1 MASGDNVDV
10 IEVVETTSFPVPAQ
24 PTVDHLRPE
33 QSTVEEDYK
42 SIGEKITSF
51 DSSVVQHG
59 TTGGKT
65 LVGVSRN
72 KSERERKIGHRRVGV
87 GGEIT
92 YKKIQTTQI
101 MGSIQLGI
109 QHAVGGLASKPER
122 DLLMQDFMT
131 VETTN
136 FPSEGSNHTPAH
148 HFSEFKFK
156 NYAPI
161 AFRYFRDLFGIQ
173 PDDFLMSMC
182 SAPLREL
189 SNPGASGSIFYL
201 TDDDE
206 FIIKTVQHK
215 EGEFLQTLLPGY
227 YMNLNQNPRTLLP
240 KFFGL
245 YCYRCNSKNVRLI
258 AMNNLLPSS
267 VKLHQKY
274 DLKGSTY
281 KRKAS
286 KTERSKSSPTYKDLD
301 FIEHHPE
308 GIFLEAD
315 TYGALVKTIQRDC
328 RVLESFKIMDYSLL
342 VGIHNLDQAVK
353 EKAQEQRL
361 SASADE
367 EIDEMGGES
376 DGFIQ
381 SEREKQKEDRIGA
394 AALNRSRSINRQRLV
409 AHSTAMESIQAESEP
424 IDEEDDVPSGGIPA
438 RNARGER
445 LLLFLGI
452 IDILQ
457 SYRLKKKLEHTW
469 KSMIHDGD
477 TVSVHRPGFYAQRFQ
492 DFMAKTVFKKIPS
505 LDLPEI
511 KGNHRKFRNLV
522 TSYIALKHSPS
533 KRKSISR
540 PLRPLEGDFDSTA
553 VAATGGSTM
562 HATSPTKAVS
572 PPDPAISATN
582 VAASVPI
589 APSPPVNLAAG
600 PLSPPPLTLATGQGP
615 HHEHPPGAAPTVKVT
630 SYPAVLKGRSAAS
643 PPNPNLV
650 PSGKIP
656 PPVPPRGTGA
666 SRTARSSE
674 DHRAAST
681 AASTTS
687 SVTSSRGDEA
697 AIITRYRLHDSSCD
711 LHRSLLSDHSCTST
725 SITTAKTVASTIT
738 AATSIKTTSATSN
751 ALHAHTSTSNTCR
764 VTDRDRIGGEA
775 GRIRL
780 MDSIQHWHTQE
791 LDEDEEEFVSV
802 VKIEDAYFIKTSL
815 HPLRPDR
822 GIRRSSHLKDFNET
836 GNDNYEVSKKGTEK
850 RGDTKT
856 DHLAKFTYFL
866 NPSSRADLMNYKMS
880 RKDKKYS
887 ETYYERVK
895 RKQKNLEASIT
906 TVSHLR
912 KPVEDAR
919 THHIH
924 TSYMEAAEE
933 WTNYNQKI
941 LKFASIKKD
950 SILLQKIREKSKR
963 RKRIAPEPSMKKRT
977 SKRET
982 FNGNLAEIEKTDA
995 KRENEKLSLK
1005 MSSLGNKSG
1014 YQIQEKSNKNDTGF
1028 TSKRKESAIR
1038 CDETKQNCPSGRDNN
1053 YLDKKKNISKNIND
1067 EQINNTGGFKGI
1079 FANSYKAENMEDRIV
1094 HEGISKF
1101 DRQANERFKKYKNE
1115 SPKSDCK
1122 SCDGNSYFREE
1133 ESSFDI
1139 KKTNSKDVKQD
1150 KLLNTIKREEFIFSS
1165 FENDIRSRNSDV
1177 LKCSVFEKVKNF
1189 EKIKMDVRGKTK
1201 DARRE
1206 VHLDN
1211 LNYGNEIDAI
1221 KRKFALPV
1229 NEIRLNQEEEK
1240 IVLKGRLINTDV
1252 KHKRQTFKSLSS
1264 SHCDNLSFNSE
1275 FGMLKP
1281 NVSFL
1286 HTYRKTRSFTC
1297 GTLPST
1303 CSTPPPP
1310 FDDAVRSNDQTLASG
1325 GHLQQGSATPILTS
1339 NLFST
1344 HSKQNKVVHHVTLT
1358 KTYHD
1363 TVSISDVHLE
1373 SSGSGSGSGGRE
1385 TKSSLSVES
1394 GGSSSRGGGGLTWTP
1409 PAGSAEGSTPTW
1421 TEGTPSF
1428 TESSSSGDIGKLL
1441 YALNIYYGS

>member
-10 IEVVETTSFPVPAQ
+10 IEVVETSFTGPAQ
-24 PTVDHLRPE
+24 ATEDHLRPE
-33 QSTVEEDYK
+33 QYADEDNKSTGDKV
-42 SIGEKITSF
+42 TAF
-51 DSSVVQHG
+51 DSSINQHG
-59 TTGGKT
+59 TTGPKT
-65 LVGVSRN
+65 PVGVSRN

-245 YCYRCNSKNVRLI
+245 YCYRCNSKNVRLV

-286 KTERSKSSPTYKDLD
+286 KSERSKSSPTYKDLD
-301 FIEHHPE
+301 FMEHHPE

-315 TYGALVKTIQRDC
+315 TYSALVKTIQRDC

-342 VGIHNLDQAVK
+342 VGIHNLDQAAR
-353 EKAQEQRL
+353 EKAEQRL
-361 SASADE
+361 SASAEE
-367 EIDEMGGES
+367 EIGEVGGES
-376 DGFIQ
+376 AAFTQ
-381 SEREKQKEDRIGA
+381 AEREREREDRIGA
-394 AALNRSRSINRQRLV
+394 SALNRSRSINRQRLV

-424 IDEEDDVPSGGIPA
+424 IDEEDDVPSPGGIPA

-445 LLLFLGI
+445 LLLFVGI

-505 LDLPEI
+505 P
-511 KGNHRKFRNLV
+511 
-522 TSYIALKHSPS
+522 LKHSPS
-533 KRKSISR
+533 KRKSITR
-540 PLRPLEGDFDSTA
+540 PLRPLDGDFDSTA
-553 VAATGGSTM
+553 VPTTGTSTM
-562 HATSPTKAVS
+562 HATSPTKAVT
-572 PPDPAISATN
+572 PTDPAISTTSTVMSTGSA
-582 VAASVPI
+582 PI
-589 APSPPVNLAAG
+589 ATSTPVNFASG
-600 PLSPPPLTLATGQGP
+600 PVSPPPLTLAAGP
-615 HHEHPPGAAPTVKVT
+615 GPIPHQEQPVTTSAAKVT
-630 SYPAVLKGRSAAS
+630 SYPAVLKGRTAAS

-656 PPVPPRGTGA
+656 PPVPPRGTGQ

-674 DHRAAST
+674 EHRGPAT
-681 AASTTS
+681 ATSTS
-687 SVTSSRGDEA
+687 SMASSRG
-697 AIITRYRLHDSSCD
+697 
-711 LHRSLLSDHSCTST
+711 
-725 SITTAKTVASTIT
+725 
-738 AATSIKTTSATSN
+738 
-751 ALHAHTSTSNTCR
+751 
-764 VTDRDRIGGEA
+764 
-775 GRIRL
+775 
-780 MDSIQHWHTQE
+780 
-791 LDEDEEEFVSV
+791 
-802 VKIEDAYFIKTSL
+802 
-815 HPLRPDR
+815 
-822 GIRRSSHLKDFNET
+822 
-836 GNDNYEVSKKGTEK
+836 
-850 RGDTKT
+850 
-856 DHLAKFTYFL
+856 
-866 NPSSRADLMNYKMS
+866 
-880 RKDKKYS
+880 
-887 ETYYERVK
+887 
-895 RKQKNLEASIT
+895 
-906 TVSHLR
+906 
-912 KPVEDAR
+912 
-919 THHIH
+919 
-924 TSYMEAAEE
+924 
-933 WTNYNQKI
+933 
-941 LKFASIKKD
+941 
-950 SILLQKIREKSKR
+950 
-963 RKRIAPEPSMKKRT
+963 
-977 SKRET
+977 
-982 FNGNLAEIEKTDA
+982 
-995 KRENEKLSLK
+995 
-1005 MSSLGNKSG
+1005 
-1014 YQIQEKSNKNDTGF
+1014 
-1028 TSKRKESAIR
+1028 
-1038 CDETKQNCPSGRDNN
+1038 
-1053 YLDKKKNISKNIND
+1053 
-1067 EQINNTGGFKGI
+1067 
-1079 FANSYKAENMEDRIV
+1079 
-1094 HEGISKF
+1094 
-1101 DRQANERFKKYKNE
+1101 
-1115 SPKSDCK
+1115 
-1122 SCDGNSYFREE
+1122 
-1133 ESSFDI
+1133 
-1139 KKTNSKDVKQD
+1139 
-1150 KLLNTIKREEFIFSS
+1150 
-1165 FENDIRSRNSDV
+1165 
-1177 LKCSVFEKVKNF
+1177 
-1189 EKIKMDVRGKTK
+1189 
-1201 DARRE
+1201 
-1206 VHLDN
+1206 
-1211 LNYGNEIDAI
+1211 
-1221 KRKFALPV
+1221 
-1229 NEIRLNQEEEK
+1229 
-1240 IVLKGRLINTDV
+1240 
-1252 KHKRQTFKSLSS
+1252 
-1264 SHCDNLSFNSE
+1264 
-1275 FGMLKP
+1275 
-1281 NVSFL
+1281 
-1286 HTYRKTRSFTC
+1286 

-1325 GHLQQGSATPILTS
+1325 GQLQQGAPTTILASSLSSAQ
-1339 NLFST
+1339 
-1344 HSKQNKVVHHVTLT
+1344 SKQNRVVHHVTLT

-1363 TVSISDVHLE
+1363 AVSISDVHLE

-1394 GGSSSRGGGGLTWTP
+1394 GGSSRGGGGLTWTP

-1428 TESSSSGDIGKLL
+1428 TESSSSGDAGCPTTPIRGSQRQDDGGRIVTTVEE
-1441 YALNIYYGS
+1441 ALASLTTEMEILQHE

>member
-10 IEVVETTSFPVPAQ
+10 IEVVETSFSGPAQ
-24 PTVDHLRPE
+24 ATEDHLRPE
-33 QSTVEEDYK
+33 QYADEDSKSTGDKVTTFE
-42 SIGEKITSF
+42 
-51 DSSVVQHG
+51 SSVNQHG
-59 TTGGKT
+59 TAGPKT
-65 LVGVSRN
+65 PVGVSRN

-245 YCYRCNSKNVRLI
+245 YCYRCNSKNVRLV

-286 KTERSKSSPTYKDLD
+286 KSERSKSSPTYKDLD
-301 FIEHHPE
+301 FMEHHPE

-315 TYGALVKTIQRDC
+315 TYSALVKTIQRDC

-342 VGIHNLDQAVK
+342 VGLHNLDQAAR

-361 SASADE
+361 SASAE
-367 EIDEMGGES
+367 EEVGEVGGES
-376 DGFIQ
+376 TALTQ
-381 SEREKQKEDRIGA
+381 AEKEREREDRIGA
-394 AALNRSRSINRQRLV
+394 SALNRSRSINRQRLV

-424 IDEEDDVPSGGIPA
+424 IDEEDDVPSPGGIPA

-533 KRKSISR
+533 KRKSITR
-540 PLRPLEGDFDSTA
+540 PLRPLDGDFDSTA
-553 VAATGGSTM
+553 VPTTGTSTM
-562 HATSPTKAVS
+562 HATSPTKA
-572 PPDPAISATN
+572 
-582 VAASVPI
+582 
-589 APSPPVNLAAG
+589 G
-600 PLSPPPLTLATGQGP
+600 
-615 HHEHPPGAAPTVKVT
+615 
-630 SYPAVLKGRSAAS
+630 
-643 PPNPNLV
+643 
-650 PSGKIP
+650 
-656 PPVPPRGTGA
+656 
-666 SRTARSSE
+666 
-674 DHRAAST
+674 
-681 AASTTS
+681 
-687 SVTSSRGDEA
+687 
-697 AIITRYRLHDSSCD
+697 
-711 LHRSLLSDHSCTST
+711 
-725 SITTAKTVASTIT
+725 
-738 AATSIKTTSATSN
+738 
-751 ALHAHTSTSNTCR
+751 
-764 VTDRDRIGGEA
+764 
-775 GRIRL
+775 
-780 MDSIQHWHTQE
+780 
-791 LDEDEEEFVSV
+791 
-802 VKIEDAYFIKTSL
+802 
-815 HPLRPDR
+815 
-822 GIRRSSHLKDFNET
+822 
-836 GNDNYEVSKKGTEK
+836 
-850 RGDTKT
+850 
-856 DHLAKFTYFL
+856 
-866 NPSSRADLMNYKMS
+866 
-880 RKDKKYS
+880 
-887 ETYYERVK
+887 
-895 RKQKNLEASIT
+895 
-906 TVSHLR
+906 
-912 KPVEDAR
+912 
-919 THHIH
+919 
-924 TSYMEAAEE
+924 
-933 WTNYNQKI
+933 
-941 LKFASIKKD
+941 
-950 SILLQKIREKSKR
+950 
-963 RKRIAPEPSMKKRT
+963 
-977 SKRET
+977 
-982 FNGNLAEIEKTDA
+982 
-995 KRENEKLSLK
+995 
-1005 MSSLGNKSG
+1005 
-1014 YQIQEKSNKNDTGF
+1014 
-1028 TSKRKESAIR
+1028 
-1038 CDETKQNCPSGRDNN
+1038 
-1053 YLDKKKNISKNIND
+1053 
-1067 EQINNTGGFKGI
+1067 
-1079 FANSYKAENMEDRIV
+1079 
-1094 HEGISKF
+1094 
-1101 DRQANERFKKYKNE
+1101 
-1115 SPKSDCK
+1115 
-1122 SCDGNSYFREE
+1122 
-1133 ESSFDI
+1133 
-1139 KKTNSKDVKQD
+1139 
-1150 KLLNTIKREEFIFSS
+1150 
-1165 FENDIRSRNSDV
+1165 
-1177 LKCSVFEKVKNF
+1177 
-1189 EKIKMDVRGKTK
+1189 
-1201 DARRE
+1201 
-1206 VHLDN
+1206 
-1211 LNYGNEIDAI
+1211 
-1221 KRKFALPV
+1221 
-1229 NEIRLNQEEEK
+1229 
-1240 IVLKGRLINTDV
+1240 
-1252 KHKRQTFKSLSS
+1252 
-1264 SHCDNLSFNSE
+1264 
-1275 FGMLKP
+1275 
-1281 NVSFL
+1281 
-1286 HTYRKTRSFTC
+1286 

-1325 GHLQQGSATPILTS
+1325 GQLQQGAPTTILTS
-1339 NLFST
+1339 SLSSA

-1363 TVSISDVHLE
+1363 AVSISDVHLE

-1394 GGSSSRGGGGLTWTP
+1394 GGSSRGGGGLTWTP

-1428 TESSSSGDIGKLL
+1428 TESSSSGDAGCPTTPIRGSQRHDDGGRIAATVEE
-1441 YALNIYYGS
+1441 ALASLTTEMKETNNTRNFVEQRRSLSKYSQVRTSFKRASANHVSIMRNVQNVLRVQRREP

>member
-24 PTVDHLRPE
+24 PAVDHLRPE

-42 SIGEKITSF
+42 STGEKITAF
-51 DSSVVQHG
+51 DNSIVQHG
-59 TTGGKT
+59 TTGGKAPA
-65 LVGVSRN
+65 GVSRN

-136 FPSEGSNHTPAH
+136 FPHEGSNHTPAH

-286 KTERSKSSPTYKDLD
+286 KGERSKSSPTYKDLD

-342 VGIHNLDQAVK
+342 VGIHNLDQAAK

-367 EIDEMGGES
+367 EVDETGGES

-381 SEREKQKEDRIGA
+381 SEREKQREDRIGA

-445 LLLFLGI
+445 LLLFLGV

-553 VAATGGSTM
+553 VAATGGSAM
-562 HATSPTKAVS
+562 HATSPTKA
-572 PPDPAISATN
+572 
-582 VAASVPI
+582 
-589 APSPPVNLAAG
+589 G
-600 PLSPPPLTLATGQGP
+600 
-615 HHEHPPGAAPTVKVT
+615 
-630 SYPAVLKGRSAAS
+630 
-643 PPNPNLV
+643 
-650 PSGKIP
+650 
-656 PPVPPRGTGA
+656 
-666 SRTARSSE
+666 
-674 DHRAAST
+674 
-681 AASTTS
+681 
-687 SVTSSRGDEA
+687 
-697 AIITRYRLHDSSCD
+697 
-711 LHRSLLSDHSCTST
+711 
-725 SITTAKTVASTIT
+725 
-738 AATSIKTTSATSN
+738 
-751 ALHAHTSTSNTCR
+751 
-764 VTDRDRIGGEA
+764 
-775 GRIRL
+775 
-780 MDSIQHWHTQE
+780 
-791 LDEDEEEFVSV
+791 
-802 VKIEDAYFIKTSL
+802 
-815 HPLRPDR
+815 
-822 GIRRSSHLKDFNET
+822 
-836 GNDNYEVSKKGTEK
+836 
-850 RGDTKT
+850 
-856 DHLAKFTYFL
+856 
-866 NPSSRADLMNYKMS
+866 
-880 RKDKKYS
+880 
-887 ETYYERVK
+887 
-895 RKQKNLEASIT
+895 
-906 TVSHLR
+906 
-912 KPVEDAR
+912 
-919 THHIH
+919 
-924 TSYMEAAEE
+924 
-933 WTNYNQKI
+933 
-941 LKFASIKKD
+941 
-950 SILLQKIREKSKR
+950 
-963 RKRIAPEPSMKKRT
+963 
-977 SKRET
+977 
-982 FNGNLAEIEKTDA
+982 
-995 KRENEKLSLK
+995 
-1005 MSSLGNKSG
+1005 
-1014 YQIQEKSNKNDTGF
+1014 
-1028 TSKRKESAIR
+1028 
-1038 CDETKQNCPSGRDNN
+1038 
-1053 YLDKKKNISKNIND
+1053 
-1067 EQINNTGGFKGI
+1067 
-1079 FANSYKAENMEDRIV
+1079 
-1094 HEGISKF
+1094 
-1101 DRQANERFKKYKNE
+1101 
-1115 SPKSDCK
+1115 
-1122 SCDGNSYFREE
+1122 
-1133 ESSFDI
+1133 
-1139 KKTNSKDVKQD
+1139 
-1150 KLLNTIKREEFIFSS
+1150 
-1165 FENDIRSRNSDV
+1165 
-1177 LKCSVFEKVKNF
+1177 
-1189 EKIKMDVRGKTK
+1189 
-1201 DARRE
+1201 
-1206 VHLDN
+1206 
-1211 LNYGNEIDAI
+1211 
-1221 KRKFALPV
+1221 
-1229 NEIRLNQEEEK
+1229 
-1240 IVLKGRLINTDV
+1240 
-1252 KHKRQTFKSLSS
+1252 
-1264 SHCDNLSFNSE
+1264 
-1275 FGMLKP
+1275 
-1281 NVSFL
+1281 
-1286 HTYRKTRSFTC
+1286 

-1325 GHLQQGSATPILTS
+1325 GHLQQGGATTILASSLSSA
-1339 NLFST
+1339 

-1363 TVSISDVHLE
+1363 SVSISDVHLE

-1385 TKSSLSVES
+1385 TRSSLSVES

-1409 PAGSAEGSTPTW
+1409 PAEGSTPTW

-1428 TESSSSGDIGKLL
+1428 TESSSSGDIGCPTTPIKGNQRQDDGGRIAATVEEALASLTTEMRRTSQGGQHQLEQSTTFSL
-1441 YALNIYYGS
+1441 YRHIRTSLKRGSVNHVAIMRNMQRALNIRRAP

>member
-10 IEVVETTSFPVPAQ
+10 IEVVETSFTGPVQA
-24 PTVDHLRPE
+24 TEDHLRPE
-33 QSTVEEDYK
+33 QYADEDNKSTGDKVTTLDN
-42 SIGEKITSF
+42 
-51 DSSVVQHG
+51 SVVQHG
-59 TTGGKT
+59 TIGPKT
-65 LVGVSRN
+65 SSGVSRN

-245 YCYRCNSKNVRLI
+245 YCYRCNSKNVRLV

-286 KTERSKSSPTYKDLD
+286 KLERSKNSPTYKDLD
-301 FIEHHPE
+301 FMEHHPE

-315 TYGALVKTIQRDC
+315 TYNALVKTIQRDC

-342 VGIHNLDQAVK
+342 VGIHNLDQAAR
-353 EKAQEQRL
+353 EKTQEQRL
-361 SASADE
+361 LTSAE
-367 EIDEMGGES
+367 EEVGEVGGES
-376 DGFIQ
+376 AGFIQ
-381 SEREKQKEDRIGA
+381 AERDDRVGA
-394 AALNRSRSINRQRLV
+394 SALNRSRSINRQRLV

-424 IDEEDDVPSGGIPA
+424 IDEEDDVPPGGIPA

-533 KRKSISR
+533 KRKSITR
-540 PLRPLEGDFDSTA
+540 PLRPLDGDFDSTA
-553 VAATGGSTM
+553 VPTTGTSTM
-562 HATSPTKAVS
+562 HATSPTKAVT
-572 PPDPAISATN
+572 PTDPAISTTSTVMSTSSA
-582 VAASVPI
+582 PI
-589 APSPPVNLAAG
+589 ATSTPVNFAAG
-600 PLSPPPLTLATGQGP
+600 PVSPPPLTLAAGP
-615 HHEHPPGAAPTVKVT
+615 GPPHQEQPVTTSAAKVT
-630 SYPAVLKGRSAAS
+630 SYPAVLKGRTAAS

-656 PPVPPRGTGA
+656 PPVPPRGTGQ

-674 DHRAAST
+674 EHRGPGT
-681 AASTTS
+681 ATSTS
-687 SVTSSRGDEA
+687 SMTSSRG
-697 AIITRYRLHDSSCD
+697 
-711 LHRSLLSDHSCTST
+711 
-725 SITTAKTVASTIT
+725 
-738 AATSIKTTSATSN
+738 
-751 ALHAHTSTSNTCR
+751 
-764 VTDRDRIGGEA
+764 
-775 GRIRL
+775 
-780 MDSIQHWHTQE
+780 
-791 LDEDEEEFVSV
+791 
-802 VKIEDAYFIKTSL
+802 
-815 HPLRPDR
+815 
-822 GIRRSSHLKDFNET
+822 
-836 GNDNYEVSKKGTEK
+836 
-850 RGDTKT
+850 
-856 DHLAKFTYFL
+856 
-866 NPSSRADLMNYKMS
+866 
-880 RKDKKYS
+880 
-887 ETYYERVK
+887 
-895 RKQKNLEASIT
+895 
-906 TVSHLR
+906 
-912 KPVEDAR
+912 
-919 THHIH
+919 
-924 TSYMEAAEE
+924 
-933 WTNYNQKI
+933 
-941 LKFASIKKD
+941 
-950 SILLQKIREKSKR
+950 
-963 RKRIAPEPSMKKRT
+963 
-977 SKRET
+977 
-982 FNGNLAEIEKTDA
+982 
-995 KRENEKLSLK
+995 
-1005 MSSLGNKSG
+1005 
-1014 YQIQEKSNKNDTGF
+1014 
-1028 TSKRKESAIR
+1028 
-1038 CDETKQNCPSGRDNN
+1038 
-1053 YLDKKKNISKNIND
+1053 
-1067 EQINNTGGFKGI
+1067 
-1079 FANSYKAENMEDRIV
+1079 
-1094 HEGISKF
+1094 
-1101 DRQANERFKKYKNE
+1101 
-1115 SPKSDCK
+1115 
-1122 SCDGNSYFREE
+1122 
-1133 ESSFDI
+1133 
-1139 KKTNSKDVKQD
+1139 
-1150 KLLNTIKREEFIFSS
+1150 
-1165 FENDIRSRNSDV
+1165 
-1177 LKCSVFEKVKNF
+1177 
-1189 EKIKMDVRGKTK
+1189 
-1201 DARRE
+1201 
-1206 VHLDN
+1206 
-1211 LNYGNEIDAI
+1211 
-1221 KRKFALPV
+1221 
-1229 NEIRLNQEEEK
+1229 
-1240 IVLKGRLINTDV
+1240 
-1252 KHKRQTFKSLSS
+1252 
-1264 SHCDNLSFNSE
+1264 
-1275 FGMLKP
+1275 
-1281 NVSFL
+1281 
-1286 HTYRKTRSFTC
+1286 

-1325 GHLQQGSATPILTS
+1325 GQLQQGAPTTMLASSL
-1339 NLFST
+1339 ST
-1344 HSKQNKVVHHVTLT
+1344 AQSKQNKVVHHVTLT

-1363 TVSISDVHLE
+1363 AVSISDVHLE

-1394 GGSSSRGGGGLTWTP
+1394 GGSSRGGGGFTWTP

-1428 TESSSSGDIGKLL
+1428 TESSSSGDAGWSTTPIRGRQDDGGRIATTVEE
-1441 YALNIYYGS
+1441 ALASLTTEMTHL

>member
-10 IEVVETTSFPVPAQ
+10 IEVVETTNLPGSATRPA
-24 PTVDHLRPE
+24 VDHLRPD
-33 QSTVEEDYK
+33 QSTAEEDYNK
-42 SIGEKITSF
+42 SIGEKTTAF
-51 DSSVVQHG
+51 DSLQVVQHG
-59 TTGGKT
+59 ITSGKNPA
-65 LVGVSRN
+65 GVSRI

-245 YCYRCNSKNVRLI
+245 YCYRCNSKNVRLV
-258 AMNNLLPSS
+258 AMNNLLPSF

-286 KTERSKSSPTYKDLD
+286 KLERSKSSPTYKDLD
-301 FIEHHPE
+301 FMEHHPE

-342 VGIHNLDQAVK
+342 VGIHNLDQAAK

-367 EIDEMGGES
+367 EAGEVGET

-381 SEREKQKEDRIGA
+381 SEKEKDREDRIGA

-505 LDLPEI
+505 P
-511 KGNHRKFRNLV
+511 
-522 TSYIALKHSPS
+522 LKHSPS

-540 PLRPLEGDFDSTA
+540 PLRPLEGDFDST
-553 VAATGGSTM
+553 G
-562 HATSPTKAVS
+562 
-572 PPDPAISATN
+572 
-582 VAASVPI
+582 
-589 APSPPVNLAAG
+589 
-600 PLSPPPLTLATGQGP
+600 
-615 HHEHPPGAAPTVKVT
+615 
-630 SYPAVLKGRSAAS
+630 
-643 PPNPNLV
+643 
-650 PSGKIP
+650 
-656 PPVPPRGTGA
+656 
-666 SRTARSSE
+666 
-674 DHRAAST
+674 
-681 AASTTS
+681 
-687 SVTSSRGDEA
+687 
-697 AIITRYRLHDSSCD
+697 
-711 LHRSLLSDHSCTST
+711 
-725 SITTAKTVASTIT
+725 
-738 AATSIKTTSATSN
+738 
-751 ALHAHTSTSNTCR
+751 
-764 VTDRDRIGGEA
+764 
-775 GRIRL
+775 
-780 MDSIQHWHTQE
+780 
-791 LDEDEEEFVSV
+791 
-802 VKIEDAYFIKTSL
+802 
-815 HPLRPDR
+815 
-822 GIRRSSHLKDFNET
+822 
-836 GNDNYEVSKKGTEK
+836 
-850 RGDTKT
+850 
-856 DHLAKFTYFL
+856 
-866 NPSSRADLMNYKMS
+866 
-880 RKDKKYS
+880 
-887 ETYYERVK
+887 
-895 RKQKNLEASIT
+895 
-906 TVSHLR
+906 
-912 KPVEDAR
+912 
-919 THHIH
+919 
-924 TSYMEAAEE
+924 
-933 WTNYNQKI
+933 
-941 LKFASIKKD
+941 
-950 SILLQKIREKSKR
+950 
-963 RKRIAPEPSMKKRT
+963 
-977 SKRET
+977 
-982 FNGNLAEIEKTDA
+982 
-995 KRENEKLSLK
+995 
-1005 MSSLGNKSG
+1005 
-1014 YQIQEKSNKNDTGF
+1014 
-1028 TSKRKESAIR
+1028 
-1038 CDETKQNCPSGRDNN
+1038 
-1053 YLDKKKNISKNIND
+1053 
-1067 EQINNTGGFKGI
+1067 
-1079 FANSYKAENMEDRIV
+1079 
-1094 HEGISKF
+1094 
-1101 DRQANERFKKYKNE
+1101 
-1115 SPKSDCK
+1115 
-1122 SCDGNSYFREE
+1122 
-1133 ESSFDI
+1133 
-1139 KKTNSKDVKQD
+1139 
-1150 KLLNTIKREEFIFSS
+1150 
-1165 FENDIRSRNSDV
+1165 
-1177 LKCSVFEKVKNF
+1177 
-1189 EKIKMDVRGKTK
+1189 
-1201 DARRE
+1201 
-1206 VHLDN
+1206 
-1211 LNYGNEIDAI
+1211 
-1221 KRKFALPV
+1221 
-1229 NEIRLNQEEEK
+1229 
-1240 IVLKGRLINTDV
+1240 
-1252 KHKRQTFKSLSS
+1252 
-1264 SHCDNLSFNSE
+1264 
-1275 FGMLKP
+1275 
-1281 NVSFL
+1281 
-1286 HTYRKTRSFTC
+1286 

-1325 GHLQQGSATPILTS
+1325 GHLQQGGATILASSLSSA
-1339 NLFST
+1339 
-1344 HSKQNKVVHHVTLT
+1344 HSKHNKVVHHVTLT

-1394 GGSSSRGGGGLTWTP
+1394 GGSSRGGGCLTWTP

-1428 TESSSSGDIGKLL
+1428 TESSSSGDIGCPTTPIKGNQRQDDGGRIAATVEE
-1441 YALNIYYGS
+1441 ALASLTTEMRRTSQDGQHQLEQSTSFSFYRQIRTSLKRGNSNHVAFTRNMQRVLNGRRRAS

>member
-10 IEVVETTSFPVPAQ
+10 IEVVETSFSVPAQ
-24 PTVDHLRPE
+24 ATEDHLRPE
-33 QSTVEEDYK
+33 QYADEDSKSTGDKVTTFE
-42 SIGEKITSF
+42 
-51 DSSVVQHG
+51 SSVNQHG
-59 TTGGKT
+59 TTGPKT
-65 LVGVSRN
+65 PVGVSRN

-245 YCYRCNSKNVRLI
+245 YCYRCNSKNVRLV

-286 KTERSKSSPTYKDLD
+286 KSERSKSSPTYKDLD
-301 FIEHHPE
+301 FMEHHPE

-315 TYGALVKTIQRDC
+315 TYSALVKTIQRDC

-342 VGIHNLDQAVK
+342 VGLHNLDQAAR

-361 SASADE
+361 SASAE
-367 EIDEMGGES
+367 EEVGEVGGES
-376 DGFIQ
+376 TALTQ
-381 SEREKQKEDRIGA
+381 AEKEREREDRIGA
-394 AALNRSRSINRQRLV
+394 SALNRSRSINRQRLV

-424 IDEEDDVPSGGIPA
+424 IDEEDDVPSPGGIPA

-505 LDLPEI
+505 P
-511 KGNHRKFRNLV
+511 
-522 TSYIALKHSPS
+522 LKHSPS
-533 KRKSISR
+533 KRKSITR
-540 PLRPLEGDFDSTA
+540 PLRPLDGDFDST
-553 VAATGGSTM
+553 G
-562 HATSPTKAVS
+562 
-572 PPDPAISATN
+572 
-582 VAASVPI
+582 
-589 APSPPVNLAAG
+589 
-600 PLSPPPLTLATGQGP
+600 
-615 HHEHPPGAAPTVKVT
+615 
-630 SYPAVLKGRSAAS
+630 
-643 PPNPNLV
+643 
-650 PSGKIP
+650 
-656 PPVPPRGTGA
+656 
-666 SRTARSSE
+666 
-674 DHRAAST
+674 
-681 AASTTS
+681 
-687 SVTSSRGDEA
+687 
-697 AIITRYRLHDSSCD
+697 
-711 LHRSLLSDHSCTST
+711 
-725 SITTAKTVASTIT
+725 
-738 AATSIKTTSATSN
+738 
-751 ALHAHTSTSNTCR
+751 
-764 VTDRDRIGGEA
+764 
-775 GRIRL
+775 
-780 MDSIQHWHTQE
+780 
-791 LDEDEEEFVSV
+791 
-802 VKIEDAYFIKTSL
+802 
-815 HPLRPDR
+815 
-822 GIRRSSHLKDFNET
+822 
-836 GNDNYEVSKKGTEK
+836 
-850 RGDTKT
+850 
-856 DHLAKFTYFL
+856 
-866 NPSSRADLMNYKMS
+866 
-880 RKDKKYS
+880 
-887 ETYYERVK
+887 
-895 RKQKNLEASIT
+895 
-906 TVSHLR
+906 
-912 KPVEDAR
+912 
-919 THHIH
+919 
-924 TSYMEAAEE
+924 
-933 WTNYNQKI
+933 
-941 LKFASIKKD
+941 
-950 SILLQKIREKSKR
+950 
-963 RKRIAPEPSMKKRT
+963 
-977 SKRET
+977 
-982 FNGNLAEIEKTDA
+982 
-995 KRENEKLSLK
+995 
-1005 MSSLGNKSG
+1005 
-1014 YQIQEKSNKNDTGF
+1014 
-1028 TSKRKESAIR
+1028 
-1038 CDETKQNCPSGRDNN
+1038 
-1053 YLDKKKNISKNIND
+1053 
-1067 EQINNTGGFKGI
+1067 
-1079 FANSYKAENMEDRIV
+1079 
-1094 HEGISKF
+1094 
-1101 DRQANERFKKYKNE
+1101 
-1115 SPKSDCK
+1115 
-1122 SCDGNSYFREE
+1122 
-1133 ESSFDI
+1133 
-1139 KKTNSKDVKQD
+1139 
-1150 KLLNTIKREEFIFSS
+1150 
-1165 FENDIRSRNSDV
+1165 
-1177 LKCSVFEKVKNF
+1177 
-1189 EKIKMDVRGKTK
+1189 
-1201 DARRE
+1201 
-1206 VHLDN
+1206 
-1211 LNYGNEIDAI
+1211 
-1221 KRKFALPV
+1221 
-1229 NEIRLNQEEEK
+1229 
-1240 IVLKGRLINTDV
+1240 
-1252 KHKRQTFKSLSS
+1252 
-1264 SHCDNLSFNSE
+1264 
-1275 FGMLKP
+1275 
-1281 NVSFL
+1281 
-1286 HTYRKTRSFTC
+1286 

-1325 GHLQQGSATPILTS
+1325 GQLQQGAPTTILASSLSSA
-1339 NLFST
+1339 

-1363 TVSISDVHLE
+1363 AVSISDVHLE

-1394 GGSSSRGGGGLTWTP
+1394 GGSSRGGGGLTWTP

-1428 TESSSSGDIGKLL
+1428 TESSSSGDAGCPTTPIRGSQRHDDGGRIAATVEE
-1441 YALNIYYGS
+1441 ALASLTTEMKETNNTRNFVEQRRSLSKYSQVRTSLKRASANHVSIMRNVQNVLRVQRREP

>member
-10 IEVVETTSFPVPAQ
+10 IEVVETSFTGPTQ
-24 PTVDHLRPE
+24 PTEDHLRPE
-33 QSTVEEDYK
+33 QSADEDNK
-42 SIGEKITSF
+42 STGDKVTAF
-51 DSSVVQHG
+51 DSSVTQHG
-59 TTGGKT
+59 TTGLKT
-65 LVGVSRN
+65 PVGVSRN

-245 YCYRCNSKNVRLI
+245 YCYRCNSKNVRLV

-267 VKLHQKY
+267 IKMHQKY

-286 KTERSKSSPTYKDLD
+286 KLERSKSSPTYKDLD
-301 FIEHHPE
+301 FMEHHPE

-315 TYGALVKTIQRDC
+315 TYNALVKTIQRDC

-342 VGIHNLDQAVK
+342 VGIHNLDQAAR

-367 EIDEMGGES
+367 EVGEVGGES
-376 DGFIQ
+376 AGFIQ
-381 SEREKQKEDRIGA
+381 AERERDREDRIGVSN
-394 AALNRSRSINRQRLV
+394 LNRSRSINRQRLV

-424 IDEEDDVPSGGIPA
+424 IDEEDDVPPGGIPA

-445 LLLFLGI
+445 LLLFLGV

-522 TSYIALKHSPS
+522 TSYIALRHSPS
-533 KRKSISR
+533 KRRSITR
-540 PLRPLEGDFDSTA
+540 PLRPLDGDFDSTA
-553 VAATGGSTM
+553 VPTTGSSTM
-562 HATSPTKAVS
+562 HATSPTKAVT
-572 PPDPAISATN
+572 PTDPAISTTSTVMSTGSA
-582 VAASVPI
+582 PI
-589 APSPPVNLAAG
+589 ATSTPVNFASG
-600 PLSPPPLTLATGQGP
+600 PVNPPPLTLAAGP
-615 HHEHPPGAAPTVKVT
+615 GPPHQEQPAQATSAAKVT
-630 SYPAVLKGRSAAS
+630 SYPAVLKGRTAAS

-656 PPVPPRGTGA
+656 PPVPPRGTGQ
-666 SRTARSSE
+666 SRTSRSSE
-674 DHRAAST
+674 EHRGPGT
-681 AASTTS
+681 ATSTS
-687 SVTSSRGDEA
+687 SMTSSRG
-697 AIITRYRLHDSSCD
+697 
-711 LHRSLLSDHSCTST
+711 
-725 SITTAKTVASTIT
+725 
-738 AATSIKTTSATSN
+738 
-751 ALHAHTSTSNTCR
+751 
-764 VTDRDRIGGEA
+764 
-775 GRIRL
+775 
-780 MDSIQHWHTQE
+780 
-791 LDEDEEEFVSV
+791 
-802 VKIEDAYFIKTSL
+802 
-815 HPLRPDR
+815 
-822 GIRRSSHLKDFNET
+822 
-836 GNDNYEVSKKGTEK
+836 GT
-850 RGDTKT
+850 
-856 DHLAKFTYFL
+856 F
-866 NPSSRADLMNYKMS
+866 
-880 RKDKKYS
+880 
-887 ETYYERVK
+887 
-895 RKQKNLEASIT
+895 
-906 TVSHLR
+906 
-912 KPVEDAR
+912 
-919 THHIH
+919 
-924 TSYMEAAEE
+924 
-933 WTNYNQKI
+933 
-941 LKFASIKKD
+941 
-950 SILLQKIREKSKR
+950 
-963 RKRIAPEPSMKKRT
+963 
-977 SKRET
+977 
-982 FNGNLAEIEKTDA
+982 
-995 KRENEKLSLK
+995 
-1005 MSSLGNKSG
+1005 
-1014 YQIQEKSNKNDTGF
+1014 
-1028 TSKRKESAIR
+1028 
-1038 CDETKQNCPSGRDNN
+1038 
-1053 YLDKKKNISKNIND
+1053 
-1067 EQINNTGGFKGI
+1067 
-1079 FANSYKAENMEDRIV
+1079 
-1094 HEGISKF
+1094 
-1101 DRQANERFKKYKNE
+1101 
-1115 SPKSDCK
+1115 
-1122 SCDGNSYFREE
+1122 
-1133 ESSFDI
+1133 
-1139 KKTNSKDVKQD
+1139 
-1150 KLLNTIKREEFIFSS
+1150 
-1165 FENDIRSRNSDV
+1165 
-1177 LKCSVFEKVKNF
+1177 
-1189 EKIKMDVRGKTK
+1189 
-1201 DARRE
+1201 
-1206 VHLDN
+1206 
-1211 LNYGNEIDAI
+1211 
-1221 KRKFALPV
+1221 
-1229 NEIRLNQEEEK
+1229 
-1240 IVLKGRLINTDV
+1240 
-1252 KHKRQTFKSLSS
+1252 
-1264 SHCDNLSFNSE
+1264 
-1275 FGMLKP
+1275 
-1281 NVSFL
+1281 
-1286 HTYRKTRSFTC
+1286 
-1297 GTLPST
+1297 PST

-1325 GHLQQGSATPILTS
+1325 GHLQQGATTTILMS
-1339 NLFST
+1339 NLSSA
-1344 HSKQNKVVHHVTLT
+1344 HSKHNKV
-1358 KTYHD
+1358 
-1363 TVSISDVHLE
+1363 VSISDVHLE

-1394 GGSSSRGGGGLTWTP
+1394 GGSSRGGGGLTWTP

-1428 TESSSSGDIGKLL
+1428 TESSSSGDAGCPTTPIRGSQRQDDGGRIAATVEE
-1441 YALNIYYGS
+1441 ALASLTTEMRRTSGNAKDVEQRTSVSMYRQVRTSFKRAGTHHVSIMRSVQRALSIQRQEP

>member
-10 IEVVETTSFPVPAQ
+10 IEVVETTSFPVPATAHQ
-24 PTVDHLRPE
+24 PAAKVDHLRPE
-33 QSTVEEDYK
+33 LSTVEEDYK
-42 SIGEKITSF
+42 STGEKITAF
-51 DSSVVQHG
+51 DNSIVQHG
-59 TTGGKT
+59 TTGGKIP
-65 LVGVSRN
+65 VGISRN

-156 NYAPI
+156 TYAPI

-267 VKLHQKY
+267 IKLHQKY

-315 TYGALVKTIQRDC
+315 TYSALVKTIQRDC

-342 VGIHNLDQAVK
+342 VGIHNLDQAAK

-367 EIDEMGGES
+367 EVDEMGGES

-381 SEREKQKEDRIGA
+381 TEREKERVDRIGA
-394 AALNRSRSINRQRLV
+394 VALNRSRSINRQRLV

-424 IDEEDDVPSGGIPA
+424 IDEEDDVPTGGIPA

-562 HATSPTKAVS
+562 HATSPTKA
-572 PPDPAISATN
+572 
-582 VAASVPI
+582 
-589 APSPPVNLAAG
+589 G
-600 PLSPPPLTLATGQGP
+600 
-615 HHEHPPGAAPTVKVT
+615 
-630 SYPAVLKGRSAAS
+630 
-643 PPNPNLV
+643 
-650 PSGKIP
+650 
-656 PPVPPRGTGA
+656 
-666 SRTARSSE
+666 
-674 DHRAAST
+674 
-681 AASTTS
+681 
-687 SVTSSRGDEA
+687 
-697 AIITRYRLHDSSCD
+697 
-711 LHRSLLSDHSCTST
+711 
-725 SITTAKTVASTIT
+725 
-738 AATSIKTTSATSN
+738 
-751 ALHAHTSTSNTCR
+751 
-764 VTDRDRIGGEA
+764 
-775 GRIRL
+775 
-780 MDSIQHWHTQE
+780 
-791 LDEDEEEFVSV
+791 
-802 VKIEDAYFIKTSL
+802 
-815 HPLRPDR
+815 
-822 GIRRSSHLKDFNET
+822 
-836 GNDNYEVSKKGTEK
+836 
-850 RGDTKT
+850 
-856 DHLAKFTYFL
+856 
-866 NPSSRADLMNYKMS
+866 
-880 RKDKKYS
+880 
-887 ETYYERVK
+887 
-895 RKQKNLEASIT
+895 
-906 TVSHLR
+906 
-912 KPVEDAR
+912 
-919 THHIH
+919 
-924 TSYMEAAEE
+924 
-933 WTNYNQKI
+933 
-941 LKFASIKKD
+941 
-950 SILLQKIREKSKR
+950 
-963 RKRIAPEPSMKKRT
+963 
-977 SKRET
+977 
-982 FNGNLAEIEKTDA
+982 
-995 KRENEKLSLK
+995 
-1005 MSSLGNKSG
+1005 
-1014 YQIQEKSNKNDTGF
+1014 
-1028 TSKRKESAIR
+1028 
-1038 CDETKQNCPSGRDNN
+1038 
-1053 YLDKKKNISKNIND
+1053 
-1067 EQINNTGGFKGI
+1067 
-1079 FANSYKAENMEDRIV
+1079 
-1094 HEGISKF
+1094 
-1101 DRQANERFKKYKNE
+1101 
-1115 SPKSDCK
+1115 
-1122 SCDGNSYFREE
+1122 
-1133 ESSFDI
+1133 
-1139 KKTNSKDVKQD
+1139 
-1150 KLLNTIKREEFIFSS
+1150 
-1165 FENDIRSRNSDV
+1165 
-1177 LKCSVFEKVKNF
+1177 
-1189 EKIKMDVRGKTK
+1189 
-1201 DARRE
+1201 
-1206 VHLDN
+1206 
-1211 LNYGNEIDAI
+1211 
-1221 KRKFALPV
+1221 
-1229 NEIRLNQEEEK
+1229 
-1240 IVLKGRLINTDV
+1240 
-1252 KHKRQTFKSLSS
+1252 
-1264 SHCDNLSFNSE
+1264 
-1275 FGMLKP
+1275 
-1281 NVSFL
+1281 
-1286 HTYRKTRSFTC
+1286 

-1325 GHLQQGSATPILTS
+1325 GHLQQGAGTTILASSLASAHP
-1339 NLFST
+1339 
-1344 HSKQNKVVHHVTLT
+1344 KPNKVVHHVTLT

-1363 TVSISDVHLE
+1363 TVRKRRIISDVHLE

-1428 TESSSSGDIGKLL
+1428 TESSSSGDIGCPTTPIKGNQRQADGGRIAATVEEALASL
-1441 YALNIYYGS
+1441 TTEMRRTSQDGQQQLEQSTSFSFYRQIRRSFKRGSSNHVAIMRNMQRALNIRRAP